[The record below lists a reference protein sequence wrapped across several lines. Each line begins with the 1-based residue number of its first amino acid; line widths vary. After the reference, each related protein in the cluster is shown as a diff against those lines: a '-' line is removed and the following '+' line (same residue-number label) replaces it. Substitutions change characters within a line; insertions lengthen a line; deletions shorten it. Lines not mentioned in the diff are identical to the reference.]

1 MINKGNTFKDF
12 YEEVFTDVYE
22 VHRNKI
28 HVLGKK
34 LFFNT
39 GTGVVIAIEF
49 TGPNPN
55 ALINIT
61 LTASTKYG
69 VIDLTEIPLTL
80 VFYKGKDRDADKTVL
95 IKKLNSEDEHLIRWQ
110 GELSD
115 EDFRDLNELV
125 MNYIEIFFAIQ

>member
-1 MINKGNTFKDF
+1 MNKGNTFKEF

-22 VHRNKI
+22 VYREKI

-39 GTGVVIAIEF
+39 GTGVVISVEF

-55 ALINIT
+55 ALVNIT

-80 VFYKGKDRDADKTVL
+80 IFYKGKDRDADKTVL

-110 GELSD
+110 GSLSD
-115 EDFRDLNELV
+115 EDNRDLNELV
-125 MNYIEIFFAIQ
+125 SNYIEIFYSIQ